1 MCRELNPYPNVVE
14 RVGEVVFERVSEEDA
29 FFPET
34 NVVDSISMIF
44 ALSAFLT
51 ICGCMSFVIMSIS
64 LKSSFCLFFRNVIVI
79 VPFSSSGSYE
89 AFAGVDVSS
98 STSPV
103 FFSVCRIVVR
113 KKREYELTWKL

>member
-14 RVGEVVFERVSEEDA
+14 RVGEVVFERVSEEDDA

-44 ALSAFLT
+44 ALSSFLT

-64 LKSSFCLFFRNVIVI
+64 LKSSFCRFFRNVIVI

-103 FFSVCRIVVR
+103 FFSVLYCCS
-113 KKREYELTWKL
+113 KKRE